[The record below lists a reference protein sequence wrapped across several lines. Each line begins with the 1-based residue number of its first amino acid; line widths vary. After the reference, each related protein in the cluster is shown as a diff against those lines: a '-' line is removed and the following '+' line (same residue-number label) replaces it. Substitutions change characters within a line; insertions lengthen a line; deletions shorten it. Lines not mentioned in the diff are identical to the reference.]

1 MRELDNEKHLDMSCT
16 VITKMLRVELTTDWF
31 SVNSYYLTDSNK
43 VILNYM
49 DKLSIAYL
57 SIFKNPYNTTYI
69 SKL

>member
-16 VITKMLRVELTTDWF
+16 VITKMLRVELMTYWF
-31 SVNSYYLTDSNK
+31 SVNSYYLTNSNK

-49 DKLSIAYL
+49 DKLLIAYL
-57 SIFKNPYNTTYI
+57 SIFKNPYNITYI

>member
-16 VITKMLRVELTTDWF
+16 VITKMLRVELMTYLF
-31 SVNSYYLTDSNK
+31 SVNSYYLTNSNK

-49 DKLSIAYL
+49 DKLLIAYL
-57 SIFKNPYNTTYI
+57 SIIKNPYNITYI

>member
-1 MRELDNEKHLDMSCT
+1 MRELDDEKHLDMSCT
-16 VITKMLRVELTTDWF
+16 VITKMMRVELMTYLF
-31 SVNSYYLTDSNK
+31 SVNSYYLTNSNK

-57 SIFKNPYNTTYI
+57 SIFKNPYNITYI